1 LLGWYY
7 HQTKSRQLKRVPRFN
22 HDEAATLK
30 SMAVFEAIAKK
41 TAARVVIQ
49 HERADIDKLPKL
61 PNYLD

>member
-1 LLGWYY
+1 
-7 HQTKSRQLKRVPRFN
+7 VPRFN